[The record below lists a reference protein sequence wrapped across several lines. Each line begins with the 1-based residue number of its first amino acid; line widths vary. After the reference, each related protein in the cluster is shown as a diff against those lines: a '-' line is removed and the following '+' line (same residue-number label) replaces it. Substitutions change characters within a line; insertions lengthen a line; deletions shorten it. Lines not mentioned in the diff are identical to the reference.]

1 MAGAKGCPACRA
13 RGHDTSPRGAG
24 RVTRFESL
32 RTVSPAS
39 RPCQGSDPRHGSQ
52 LRVPRPPPLPRSEPS
67 RSLPPP
73 VAVLPQCRRDP
84 AAALRAFLN
93 SFGSSPSRQ
102 RPPWSTF
109 NSSEPLPEWQ
119 ELGRPLGSARARHP
133 HPGKIDGVGSGAK
146 TLSASMAQVEAIVIL
161 GLLAGATAG
170 LWYAWR
176 RWLQACPHCGWVVR
190 RVHHGWLRC
199 PRCHK
204 QYAGRIRP
212 RSH

>member
-1 MAGAKGCPACRA
+1 M
-13 RGHDTSPRGAG
+13 
-24 RVTRFESL
+24 
-32 RTVSPAS
+32 S
-39 RPCQGSDPRHGSQ
+39 R
-52 LRVPRPPPLPRSEPS
+52 LRPPPWGPNSAFRDLLLFLERTFEAPAS
-67 RSLPPP
+67 P

-84 AAALRAFLN
+84 ATALRAFLN

-161 GLLAGATAG
+161 GLLAGATG

-176 RWLQACPHCGWVVR
+176 RWLQVCPHCGWVVR

-204 QYAGRIRP
+204 QYAGRTRL